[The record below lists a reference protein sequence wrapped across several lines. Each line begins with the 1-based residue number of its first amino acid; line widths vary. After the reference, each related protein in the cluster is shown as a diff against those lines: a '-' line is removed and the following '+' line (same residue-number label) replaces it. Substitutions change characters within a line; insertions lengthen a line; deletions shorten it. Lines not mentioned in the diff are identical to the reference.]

1 MKKAFFFSLILIGM
15 ICSFSLSSCGND
27 DYADNADDVSY
38 GEKIK
43 VSPWRIQIKKANRAG
58 VKVKVTS
65 PSKWNS
71 TCDNGVKCSPTS
83 GGKGE
88 TTVTINRTAS
98 ARKGD
103 ALIFFKC
110 DGSTATLGVELV
122 D

>member
-1 MKKAFFFSLILIGM
+1 MKKAILFPLVLIGM
-15 ICSFSLSSCGND
+15 ICCFALCSCGND
-27 DYADNADDVSY
+27 DDGDNVSY

-43 VSPWRIQIKKANRAG
+43 VSPWRIQIKKTNRAG